1 MVVDVVVEV
10 SFYRSTV
17 TVIDIRLGRHGGMWR
32 LWSKKMGVVDGDGWG
47 LD

>member
-1 MVVDVVVEV
+1 MVVDVVVVV
-10 SFYRSTV
+10 SFDIS
-17 TVIDIRLGRHGGMWR
+17 TVIDNRWGRHGGMWR